1 MRRSPVLM
9 LCDPVTYASLD
20 MYVNPA
26 AFMCPSDPSPPR
38 RDSALDM
45 IPLALSTRAIV
56 SAVTAGEPQSQVFG
70 VCATCGMSV
79 ELYLTLESSRRR
91 LVSVDF
97 QLVEAMKFGNGA

>member
-1 MRRSPVLM
+1 
-9 LCDPVTYASLD
+9 
-20 MYVNPA
+20 
-26 AFMCPSDPSPPR
+26 
-38 RDSALDM
+38 M

-97 QLVEAMKFGNGA
+97 QLVEAMKFGNGAYAVASGDTWNW